1 MVNHFV
7 NSLLLPLMMN
17 EQEAAVSNE
26 AWNLGAVEMAEQFIL
41 STYQMYDPIY
51 IYNNI
56 IYIYVYNIHYIY
68 RERVRAYLPY
78 IHTCHSYSFKIAA
91 CGLTM
96 HASL

>member
-68 RERVRAYLPY
+68 IERECVRIYHIY
-78 IHTCHSYSFKIAA
+78 THVIHTPLKLLHVA
-91 CGLTM
+91 
-96 HASL
+96 